1 MEMKPLPEIRN
12 VSNMDPRSMSLM
24 YPRTMTYGI
33 DNLSMSTAKNQE
45 FAEMMQAMKMA
56 YAETNAYRKRSE
68 AIARAKD
75 RQMQRAVE
83 R

>member
-1 MEMKPLPEIRN
+1 M
-12 VSNMDPRSMSLM
+12 SN
-24 YPRTMTYGI
+24 
-33 DNLSMSTAKNQE
+33 AKNQE